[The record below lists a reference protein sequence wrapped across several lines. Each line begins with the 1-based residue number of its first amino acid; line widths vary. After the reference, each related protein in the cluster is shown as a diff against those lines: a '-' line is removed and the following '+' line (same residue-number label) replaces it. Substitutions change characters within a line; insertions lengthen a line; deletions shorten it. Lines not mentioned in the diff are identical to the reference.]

1 VTLQV
6 DGGGEALVRGDE
18 RRLRQVLANLLNNAR
33 VHTPPRTPVAIT
45 VARSGQEVRV
55 VVTDEGPGIGPAE
68 RQRIFERFYRTDRSR
83 SRERGGSGL
92 GLSIVAAVVSA
103 HGGAV
108 RVESSPGSGTA
119 FTVDLPT
126 AHTPA
131 AASV

>member
-1 VTLQV
+1 
-6 DGGGEALVRGDE
+6 
-18 RRLRQVLANLLNNAR
+18 
-33 VHTPPRTPVAIT
+33 